1 MRVRVATGLD
11 EQQVLD
17 VLRADGDASGR
28 QPSKARLA
36 EVRGVL
42 RSPSALTLVADD
54 SGTVVGA
61 LLAEL
66 ASPRRRGA
74 DGRGPAPPGRL
85 QLSLLCVAP
94 DSRRR
99 GTGTALVRALLV
111 RFGHVVAWAPDGRGR
126 VLLEREGFAA
136 TGRTREARG
145 GVEGGLEVELVH
157 LPERG

>member
-36 EVRGVL
+36 EVRASL

-54 SGTVVGA
+54 EGALVGV

-66 ASPRRRGA
+66 VRTDA
-74 DGRGPAPPGRL
+74 DGAPVPPGLL

-94 DSRRR
+94 AHRRR
-99 GTGTALVRALLV
+99 GTGTALVRALLD
-111 RFGHVVAWAPDGRGR
+111 RFAHVAAWVPDTGARA
-126 VLLEREGFAA
+126 LLEREAFVP
-136 TGRTREARG
+136 TGRTREVRG
-145 GVEGGLEVELVH
+145 EVTAELVH
-157 LPERG
+157 AAG